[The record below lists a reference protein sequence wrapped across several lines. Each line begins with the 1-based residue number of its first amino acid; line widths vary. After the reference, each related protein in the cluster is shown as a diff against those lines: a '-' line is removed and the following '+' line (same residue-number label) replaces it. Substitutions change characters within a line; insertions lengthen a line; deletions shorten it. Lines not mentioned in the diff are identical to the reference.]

1 MDCELVEIYK
11 GNILLLNGL
20 CKKIFFNL
28 YQFDFGKAFVCL
40 KKYFIV
46 NIKILKYKTKIALLH
61 RDQL

>member
-20 CKKIFFNL
+20 CKKILFNL
-28 YQFDFGKAFVCL
+28 YQFDFGKACVFL

-46 NIKILKYKTKIALLH
+46 NTKILKYKTKIALLH